1 MKTTQIS
8 ATSPAPNWADGH
20 PLGNGTIGAVVLG
33 RPEVE
38 RISLNHGLLWRQYSK
53 YHPSGVGKII
63 PELQRLGLGGDWE
76 AAHDLLLTKVPESGK
91 CIYNNPYVPLG
102 DFVLSLNHTAYETDR
117 YLRTLDLSTG
127 ISCVSYISD
136 GVGYRRET
144 FVSWPDNVLVIR
156 LSTSVAGRLTGKIGF
171 SRLPDPDCN
180 VETSAGW
187 GRLAMEGIFEEGV
200 RFAASARVTNRGGR
214 LTLGTRAAQCET
226 FPKIGKDLKGIEFI
240 FRDESSSDTVENTS
254 FLCFDSCT
262 EVTITISMD
271 VGGFDDNPLEKSRR
285 IIDACSSTPYEDLRK
300 RSADSHAELFER
312 CELNLPVGEHIPI
325 SDLARSDRLSGREQ
339 AAFVSQLFDFG
350 RYLAISSGRPHC
362 SDPTQNA
369 PINLQGIWCQDRRPP
384 WDSDLHLDL
393 NIQMCYWPL
402 PMVGLSDLL
411 PVVADWMLRLLP
423 QAKLAACDQ
432 FDALGAVWPITC
444 DLNTLGNME
453 DLCMPWAGG
462 GAWLVQVLWTGWEY
476 TQDLAYLREQVYPLL
491 LETAGFYQS
500 YAFVNDAGYIDLP
513 ISMSPEMGVKGR
525 KRYSALTGI
534 ATVDIEL
541 MRATFESLLKAG
553 KLLDCDRE
561 KWGEWEGFINKLP
574 ELPILASGLVGEWV
588 YPHEEIDPNH
598 RHRTPLIGLAP
609 GDRITSSNTPEE
621 LEACRRYL
629 NFRRSDLKSSCAWSN
644 VWDAQFLARL
654 GQGDE
659 ALEVFEYIAKRWLL
673 DGGFLACLDWRQ
685 NSSTLDW
692 FPGQK
697 IVQVEA
703 SIGMVASVCELF
715 IQDRQGII
723 EFLPALPAAFP
734 AGSFS
739 GVCLRGG
746 FKTDFSW
753 KDGVL
758 TQATVHSGGG
768 GQCFIDLSGRAKN
781 LRVASETQF
790 KVESGILTAFI
801 SKEMPLEL
809 IADRS
814 MGS

>member
-1 MKTTQIS
+1 MKATHIS
-8 ATSPAPNWADGH
+8 AVAPATKWADGH
-20 PLGNGTIGAVVLG
+20 PVGNGTIGAVVLG
-33 RPEVE
+33 RPAVE
-38 RISLNHGLLWRQYSK
+38 RISLNHGLLWRKYSK

-63 PELQRLGLGGDWE
+63 PELQRLGLDGDWE

-102 DFVLSLNHTAYETDR
+102 DLVLSLNHTAYEPDR
-117 YLRTLDLSTG
+117 YLRELDLSTG
-127 ISCVSYISD
+127 ISNVSYINDS
-136 GVGYRRET
+136 VEYRRET

-156 LSTSVAGRLTGKIGF
+156 LSASVAGRLTGKIGF
-171 SRLPDPDCN
+171 SRLPDPDCI

-200 RFAASARVTNRGGR
+200 RFAASARVANRGGR
-214 LTLGTRAAQCET
+214 LTLGTRSAQCET
-226 FPKIGKDLKGIEFI
+226 FPKIGKDLKGAEFI
-240 FRDESSSDTVENTS
+240 FRDESSADSIEDTS

-262 EVTITISMD
+262 EVTITISME
-271 VGGFDDNPLEKSRR
+271 VGGFDDNPLETSRR
-285 IIDACSSTPYEDLRK
+285 TIDACSSTAYEDLRK

-312 CELNLPVGEHIPI
+312 CELDLRVGEHIPI
-325 SDLARSDRLSGREQ
+325 SDLTGQKSISGREQ
-339 AAFVSQLFDFG
+339 AALVSQLFDFG
-350 RYLAISSGRPHC
+350 RYLAICSGRPHS
-362 SDPTQNA
+362 SDSNQNS

-393 NIQMCYWPL
+393 NLQMCYWPL

-411 PVVADWMLRLLP
+411 PVVADWMQRLLP
-423 QAKLAACDQ
+423 QAKLAARDQ

-444 DLNTLGNME
+444 DLNNLGNME

-491 LETAGFYQS
+491 LETAVFYQS
-500 YAFVNDAGYIDLP
+500 YAFVNDAGCIDLP

-553 KLLDCDRE
+553 KLLGRDRE
-561 KWGEWEGFINKLP
+561 KWGEWEGFISKLP
-574 ELPILASGLVGEWV
+574 KLPILASGPVGEWV
-588 YPHEEIDPNH
+588 YPHEEIDPYH

-609 GDRITSSNTPEE
+609 GDRITSRTTPEE
-621 LEACRRYL
+621 LEACRQYL

-659 ALEVFEYIAKRWLL
+659 AIKVFEYVAKRWLL
-673 DGGFLACLDWRQ
+673 EGGFLACLDWRE
-685 NSSTLDW
+685 NSSTLNW

-697 IVQVEA
+697 LVQVEA
-703 SIGMVASVCELF
+703 SIGIVASVCDLF

-753 KDGVL
+753 EDGVL
-758 TQATVHSGGG
+758 TRATVRSGSG
-768 GQCFIDLSGRAKN
+768 GQCFIKLSGRAKH
-781 LRVASETQF
+781 LRVACETQF
-790 KVESGILTAFI
+790 NIASGILTAFI
-801 SKEMPLEL
+801 SKEKPLEL

>member
-1 MKTTQIS
+1 MKNTHIS
-8 ATSPAPNWADGH
+8 AVAPAANWADGH

-33 RPEVE
+33 RPDVE
-38 RISLNHGLLWRQYSK
+38 RISLNHGLLWRQFSK

-91 CIYNNPYVPLG
+91 CIYNSPYVPLG
-102 DFVLSLNHTAYETDR
+102 DLLLSLNHTTYEPHS
-117 YLRTLDLSTG
+117 YLRKLNLSTG
-127 ISCVSYISD
+127 ISHVSYIND
-136 GVGYRRET
+136 GVEYRRET

-187 GRLAMEGIFEEGV
+187 ERLAMEGIFEEGV
-200 RFAASARVTNRGGR
+200 RFAASARVANRGGR
-214 LTLGTRAAQCET
+214 LTLGTRSAQCET
-226 FPKIGKDLKGIEFI
+226 FPKIGKDLKGAEFI
-240 FRDESSSDTVENTS
+240 FRDESSSDTIENTS

-262 EVTITISMD
+262 EVTITISME

-285 IIDACSSTPYEDLRK
+285 TIDACSSRPYEDLRK

-312 CELNLPVGEHIPI
+312 CELDLRVGEHIPI
-325 SDLARSDRLSGREQ
+325 SDLTGQESLAGREQ
-339 AAFVSQLFDFG
+339 AALVSQLFDFG
-350 RYLAISSGRPHC
+350 RYLAICSGRPHS
-362 SDPTQNA
+362 SDANQNS

-411 PVVADWMLRLLP
+411 PLVADWMQRLLP
-423 QAKLAACDQ
+423 QAKVAARDQ

-444 DLNTLGNME
+444 DLNNLGNME

-476 TQDLAYLREQVYPLL
+476 TQDLSYLRERVYPLL
-491 LETAGFYQS
+491 LETALFYQS

-525 KRYSALTGI
+525 SRYSALTGI

-541 MRATFESLLKAG
+541 MRATFEALLKAG
-553 KLLDCDRE
+553 KVLDSDQD
-561 KWGEWEGFINKLP
+561 KWGEWEDFISKLP
-574 ELPILASGLVGEWV
+574 KLPILASGLVGEWV
-588 YPHEEIDPNH
+588 YPHEEIDPYH

-609 GDRITSSNTPEE
+609 GDRITNRTTPEE

-659 ALEVFEYIAKRWLL
+659 ALEVFGYIAKRWLL
-673 DGGFLACLDWRQ
+673 EGGFLACLDWRET
-685 NSSTLDW
+685 SGTLNW

-697 IVQVEA
+697 LVQIEA
-703 SIGMVASVCELF
+703 SIGMVASVCDLF

-723 EFLPALPAAFP
+723 EFLPALPTAFP
-734 AGSFS
+734 EGSLS

-746 FKTDFSW
+746 FEADFTW
-753 KDGVL
+753 K
-758 TQATVHSGGG
+758 SGLLSKVTIRSKKGG
-768 GQCFIDLSGRAKN
+768 DCRVDVTGRAAQLQVTSGHQVN
-781 LRVASETQF
+781 I
-790 KVESGILTAFI
+790 ESGLMTALV
-801 SKEMPLEL
+801 SPDMPLEL
-809 IADRS
+809 NAIS
-814 MGS
+814 TP